1 MRALGLMVVAVL
13 GAGVYA
19 DDEAEIR
26 SAKETA
32 AELEAVE
39 KELETVRRELE
50 EAREHMDDAVT
61 VWADRVERLWDARE
75 PRRRAF
81 LGVLIGGESE
91 AGIKVAGVTP
101 DGGAEAA
108 GVRTEDMIIEINGRR
123 LTGHERPMVV
133 MREELDQIAPGD
145 PVTVVATRDGDEQSF
160 EVVTTAVDERTG
172 LDPGR
177 VTRIVR
183 TLRGA
188 NGPHPFVDDHI
199 GLGGPNLRPGRF
211 LFDTPDGLR
220 LVDIGADLGEYF
232 GVDGGVLVV
241 NTPAG
246 SELKPGDI
254 LRRIDGADIASAAE
268 AYRLLW
274 QRPAAA
280 RGADDAELEV
290 RRKNRTI
297 TVTMPATMRDT
308 QHHDTDVRII
318 EMEVDKQ

>member
-1 MRALGLMVVAVL
+1 MRALGLMVVAGL
-13 GAGVYA
+13 GVGAYA
-19 DDEAEIR
+19 DDEAEVR
-26 SAKETA
+26 GFKETA
-32 AELEAVE
+32 AELEAVA
-39 KELETVRRELE
+39 KELDTVGRELE
-50 EAREHMDDAVT
+50 EAREQMDDAVT
-61 VWADRVERLWDARE
+61 VWADRVERLWEARE

-108 GVRTEDMIIEINGRR
+108 GVRAQDVIVEIDGTR

-133 MREELDQIAPGD
+133 LREQLDQVAPGD
-145 PVTVVATRDGDEQSF
+145 PVTVVAARDGDEQSF
-160 EVVTTAVDERTG
+160 EVVTTPVDERTG

-177 VTRIVR
+177 VTRIIR

-188 NGPHPFVDDHI
+188 NGPPPFVDDHI

-254 LRRIDGADIASAAE
+254 LRRIDDADIASAAE

-274 QRPAAA
+274 QRPAAREA
-280 RGADDAELEV
+280 EDAELEV
-290 RRKNRTI
+290 RRKNRTL
-297 TVTMPATMRDT
+297 TVTMPAIMRDT
-308 QHHDTDVRII
+308 QRHDTDVRII